1 MSARAGSDARLV
13 VAITGASGIVYGVRA
28 LQALRDL
35 GVETHLVVSPAGH
48 VTRKHETELSRAQ
61 LAGLADVVHRHGD
74 VGAAIASGSFRT
86 AGMIVA
92 PCSMRTLGEIAGGV
106 TSSLISRAAEVT
118 LKERRR
124 LVLMTRES
132 PLTSIH
138 LRNMAAV
145 TEAGAVVL
153 PPTPAFYTHPGSV
166 ADIVDQIVGRA
177 LDLFGLEVPTFPRW
191 GEDLGLREP
200 ATR

>member
-61 LAGLADVVHRHGD
+61 LEGLADVVHRHGD

-145 TEAGAVVL
+145 TEAGAVVF

-177 LDLFGLEVPTFPRW
+177 LDLFGLEVQTFPRW

>member
-61 LAGLADVVHRHGD
+61 LEGLADVVHRHGD

-145 TEAGAVVL
+145 TEAGAVVF

>member
-61 LAGLADVVHRHGD
+61 LEGLADVVHRHGD